1 MEAAWKVRT
10 TFAGTRSDPDARGMV
25 GGISTGNFRP
35 GALTL
40 GVLQGILEELH
51 GMYRQMCEMTGTEA
65 IRWVGSGNG
74 IRKNALLRELAEERF
89 GMALEVPIW
98 EEEAACG
105 AALHAL
111 AACGLQNSIEAA
123 QQLIRDGSAK

>member
-1 MEAAWKVRT
+1 M
-10 TFAGTRSDPDARGMV
+10 
-25 GGISTGNFRP
+25 
-35 GALTL
+35 
-40 GVLQGILEELH
+40 
-51 GMYRQMCEMTGTEA
+51 
-65 IRWVGSGNG
+65 VGSGIG

-123 QQLIRDGSAK
+123 QQLIRYGSAK